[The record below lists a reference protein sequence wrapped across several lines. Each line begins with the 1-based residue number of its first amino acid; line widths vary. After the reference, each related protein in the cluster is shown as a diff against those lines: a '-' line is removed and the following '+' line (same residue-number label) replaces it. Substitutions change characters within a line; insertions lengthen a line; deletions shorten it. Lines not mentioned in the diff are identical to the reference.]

1 MNKEWK
7 NWSIEQTKEFQEEFV
22 EWYER
27 EKRNLPWRYNHDPY
41 RIWISEIMLQQTRVD
56 TVIDYFYRFMEW
68 FPTIE
73 ELANAPEEK
82 LLKAW
87 EGLGYYSRARNIQA
101 AAKQIM
107 SEFGGEMPQTVA
119 EISSLKGIG
128 PYTTGAIASIAFDLP
143 EPAIDGNVM
152 RVVSRLFCIEEDI
165 AKASSR
171 KVFDEAVRSI
181 IDEEHPG
188 EFNQA
193 FMDLGSAI
201 CTPTSPKC
209 EICPIQSFCLAN
221 KRGIQTN
228 FPVKTKKAKPKDV
241 YYVAAAIQDQAG
253 SFYLEKRT
261 SQKLLADMWTFPL
274 VEVTLERYQELQQE
288 WASVVDNQPNLFDEL
303 LVAEKQID
311 LPFAHQETVVWQKRH
326 LGEVVHVF
334 SHLKWHVLLFY
345 GRATSRTNQLLPET
359 EAALWTDEA
368 KFAQFV
374 FPKVQMKL
382 VEQLEKNRNN
392 SNPS

>member
-1 MNKEWK
+1 MNKEWEK
-7 NWSIEQTKEFQEEFV
+7 WTDEETKEFQDQFIQ
-22 EWYER
+22 WYEQ
-27 EKRNLPWRYNHDPY
+27 EKRNLPWRYNRDPY

-73 ELANAPEEK
+73 ELATAPEEK

-107 SEFGGEMPQTVA
+107 SEFDGKMPQTPE

-128 PYTTGAIASIAFDLP
+128 PYTTGAIASIAFGLP
-143 EPAIDGNVM
+143 EPAVDGNVM
-152 RVVSRLFCIEEDI
+152 RVVSRLFCIEADI

-171 KVFDEAVRSI
+171 KIFDEAMRKI
-181 IDEEHPG
+181 IDETYPG

-193 FMDLGSAI
+193 MMDLGSAI

-209 EICPIQSFCLAN
+209 EACPIQAFCLAN
-221 KRGIQTN
+221 KRGIQTS

-241 YYVAAAIQDQAG
+241 YYISAALQNHSGAYYFEERD
-253 SFYLEKRT
+253 
-261 SQKLLADMWTFPL
+261 SQKLLANMWTFPM
-274 VEVTLERYQELQQE
+274 VEVTQEEYERLKKGWEAKRE
-288 WASVVDNQPNLFDEL
+288 VDLFDD
-303 LVAEKQID
+303 LVAEDGKE
-311 LPFAHQETVVWQKRH
+311 LPFEKQELFIWQTLH
-326 LGEVVHVF
+326 LGEVTHVF

-345 GRATSRTNQLLPET
+345 GRATEEAEQEFT
-359 EAALWTDEA
+359 ENKTSKWLKPAAFDSV
-368 KFAQFV
+368 V

-392 SNPS
+392 RNPF

>member
-1 MNKEWK
+1 MNKEWEK
-7 NWSIEQTKEFQEEFV
+7 WTDEETKEFQDQFIQ
-22 EWYER
+22 WYEQ
-27 EKRNLPWRYNHDPY
+27 EKRNLPWRYNRDPY

-73 ELANAPEEK
+73 ELATAPEEK

-107 SEFGGEMPQTVA
+107 SEFDGKMPQTPE

-128 PYTTGAIASIAFDLP
+128 PYTTGAIASIAFGLP
-143 EPAIDGNVM
+143 EPAVDGNVM
-152 RVVSRLFCIEEDI
+152 RVVSRLFCIEADI

-171 KVFDEAVRSI
+171 KIFDEVMRKI
-181 IDEEHPG
+181 IDETYPG

-193 FMDLGSAI
+193 MMDLGSAI

-209 EICPIQSFCLAN
+209 EACPIQAFCLAN
-221 KRGIQTN
+221 KRGIQTS
-228 FPVKTKKAKPKDV
+228 FPVKTKKAKPKNV
-241 YYVAAAIQDQAG
+241 YYISAALQNHSGAYYFEERD
-253 SFYLEKRT
+253 
-261 SQKLLADMWTFPL
+261 SQKLLANMWTFPM
-274 VEVTLERYQELQQE
+274 VEVTQEEYERLKKEWEAKQE
-288 WASVVDNQPNLFDEL
+288 VDLFDD
-303 LVAEKQID
+303 LVAEDGKE
-311 LPFAHQETVVWQKRH
+311 LPFEKQELFIWQTRH
-326 LGEVVHVF
+326 LGEVTHVF

-345 GRATSRTNQLLPET
+345 GRATEEAEQEFT
-359 EAALWTDEA
+359 ENKTSKWLKPAAFDSV
-368 KFAQFV
+368 V

-392 SNPS
+392 RNPF

>member
-1 MNKEWK
+1 MNKEWEK
-7 NWSIEQTKEFQEEFV
+7 WTDEETKEFQDQFIQ
-22 EWYER
+22 WYEQ
-27 EKRNLPWRYNHDPY
+27 EKRNLPWRYNRDPY

-73 ELANAPEEK
+73 ELATAPEEK

-107 SEFGGEMPQTVA
+107 SEFDGKMPQTPE

-128 PYTTGAIASIAFDLP
+128 PYTTGAIASIAFGLP
-143 EPAIDGNVM
+143 EPAVDGNVM
-152 RVVSRLFCIEEDI
+152 RVVSRLFCIEADI

-171 KVFDEAVRSI
+171 KIFDEAMRKI
-181 IDEEHPG
+181 IDETYPG

-193 FMDLGSAI
+193 MMDLGSAI

-209 EICPIQSFCLAN
+209 EACPIQAFCLAN
-221 KRGIQTN
+221 KRGIQTS

-241 YYVAAAIQDQAG
+241 YYISAALQNHSGAYYFEERD
-253 SFYLEKRT
+253 
-261 SQKLLADMWTFPL
+261 SQKLLANMWTFPM
-274 VEVTLERYQELQQE
+274 VEVTQEEYERLKKGWEAKRE
-288 WASVVDNQPNLFDEL
+288 VDLFDD
-303 LVAEKQID
+303 LVAEDGKE
-311 LPFAHQETVVWQKRH
+311 LPFEKQELFIWQTRH
-326 LGEVVHVF
+326 LGEVTHVF

-345 GRATSRTNQLLPET
+345 GRATEEAEQEFT
-359 EAALWTDEA
+359 ENKTSEWLKPAAFDSV
-368 KFAQFV
+368 V

-392 SNPS
+392 RNPF

>member
-1 MNKEWK
+1 MNKEWEK
-7 NWSIEQTKEFQEEFV
+7 WTDEETKEFQDQFIQ
-22 EWYER
+22 WYEQ
-27 EKRNLPWRYNHDPY
+27 EKRNLPWRYNRDPY

-56 TVIDYFYRFMEW
+56 TVIDYFYRLMEW

-73 ELANAPEEK
+73 ELATAPEEK

-107 SEFGGEMPQTVA
+107 SEFDGKMPQTPE

-128 PYTTGAIASIAFDLP
+128 PYTTGAIASIAFGLT
-143 EPAIDGNVM
+143 EPAVDGNVM
-152 RVVSRLFCIEEDI
+152 RVVSRLFCIEADI

-171 KVFDEAVRSI
+171 KIFDEAMRKI
-181 IDEEHPG
+181 IDETYPG

-193 FMDLGSAI
+193 MMDLGSAI

-209 EICPIQSFCLAN
+209 EACPIQAFCLAN
-221 KRGIQTN
+221 KRGIQTS
-228 FPVKTKKAKPKDV
+228 FPVKTKKAKPKNV
-241 YYVAAAIQDQAG
+241 YYISAALQNHSGAYYFEERD
-253 SFYLEKRT
+253 
-261 SQKLLADMWTFPL
+261 SQKLLANMWTFPM
-274 VEVTLERYQELQQE
+274 VEVTQEEYERFKKEWEAKQE
-288 WASVVDNQPNLFDEL
+288 VDLFDD
-303 LVAEKQID
+303 LVAEDGKE
-311 LPFAHQETVVWQKRH
+311 LPFEKQELFIWQTRH
-326 LGEVVHVF
+326 LGEVTHVF

-345 GRATSRTNQLLPET
+345 GRATEEAEQEFT
-359 EAALWTDEA
+359 ENKTSKWLKPAAFDSV
-368 KFAQFV
+368 V

-392 SNPS
+392 RNPF

>member
-1 MNKEWK
+1 MNKEWEK
-7 NWSIEQTKEFQEEFV
+7 WTDEETKEFQDQFIQ
-22 EWYER
+22 WYEQ
-27 EKRNLPWRYNHDPY
+27 EKRNLPWRYNRDPY

-73 ELANAPEEK
+73 ELATAPEEK

-107 SEFGGEMPQTVA
+107 SEFDGKMPQTPE

-128 PYTTGAIASIAFDLP
+128 PYTTGAIASIAFGLP
-143 EPAIDGNVM
+143 EPAVDGNVM
-152 RVVSRLFCIEEDI
+152 RVVSRLFCIEADI

-171 KVFDEAVRSI
+171 KIFDEAMRKI
-181 IDEEHPG
+181 IDETYPG

-193 FMDLGSAI
+193 MMDLGSAI

-209 EICPIQSFCLAN
+209 EACPIQAFCLAN
-221 KRGIQTN
+221 KRGIQTS

-241 YYVAAAIQDQAG
+241 YYISAALQNHFGAYYFEERD
-253 SFYLEKRT
+253 
-261 SQKLLADMWTFPL
+261 SQKLLANMWTFPM
-274 VEVTLERYQELQQE
+274 VEVTQEEYERLKKGWEAKRE
-288 WASVVDNQPNLFDEL
+288 VDLFDD
-303 LVAEKQID
+303 LVAEDGKE
-311 LPFAHQETVVWQKRH
+311 LPFEKQELFIWQTRH
-326 LGEVVHVF
+326 LGEVTHVF

-345 GRATSRTNQLLPET
+345 GRATEEAEQEFT
-359 EAALWTDEA
+359 ENKTSKWLKPAAFDSV
-368 KFAQFV
+368 V

-392 SNPS
+392 RNPF

>member
-1 MNKEWK
+1 
-7 NWSIEQTKEFQEEFV
+7 
-22 EWYER
+22 
-27 EKRNLPWRYNHDPY
+27 
-41 RIWISEIMLQQTRVD
+41 MLQQTRVD

-221 KRGIQTN
+221 KRGIQAN

-392 SNPS
+392 RNPS

>member
-1 MNKEWK
+1 MNKEWEK
-7 NWSIEQTKEFQEEFV
+7 WTDEETKEFQDQFIQ
-22 EWYER
+22 WYEQ
-27 EKRNLPWRYNHDPY
+27 EKRNLPWRYNRDPY

-73 ELANAPEEK
+73 ELATAPEEK

-107 SEFGGEMPQTVA
+107 SEFDGKMPQTPE

-128 PYTTGAIASIAFDLP
+128 PYTTGAIASIAFGLP
-143 EPAIDGNVM
+143 EPAVDGNVM
-152 RVVSRLFCIEEDI
+152 RVVSRLFCIEADI

-171 KVFDEAVRSI
+171 KIFDEAMRKI
-181 IDEEHPG
+181 IDETYPG

-193 FMDLGSAI
+193 MMDLGSAI

-209 EICPIQSFCLAN
+209 EACPIQAFCLAN
-221 KRGIQTN
+221 KRGTQTS

-241 YYVAAAIQDQAG
+241 YYISAALQNHSGAYYFEERD
-253 SFYLEKRT
+253 
-261 SQKLLADMWTFPL
+261 SQKLLANMWTFPM
-274 VEVTLERYQELQQE
+274 VEVTQEEYERLKKGWEAKRE
-288 WASVVDNQPNLFDEL
+288 VDLFDD
-303 LVAEKQID
+303 LVAEDGKE
-311 LPFAHQETVVWQKRH
+311 LPFEKQELFIWQTRH
-326 LGEVVHVF
+326 LGEVTHVF

-345 GRATSRTNQLLPET
+345 GRATEEAEQEFT
-359 EAALWTDEA
+359 ENKTSKWLKPAAFDSV
-368 KFAQFV
+368 V

-392 SNPS
+392 RNPF

>member
-1 MNKEWK
+1 MNKEWEK
-7 NWSIEQTKEFQEEFV
+7 WTDEETKEFQDQFIQ
-22 EWYER
+22 WYEQ
-27 EKRNLPWRYNHDPY
+27 EKRNLPWRYNRDPY

-73 ELANAPEEK
+73 ELATAPEEK

-107 SEFGGEMPQTVA
+107 SEFDGKMPQTPE

-128 PYTTGAIASIAFDLP
+128 PYTTGAIASIAFGLP
-143 EPAIDGNVM
+143 EPAVDGNVM
-152 RVVSRLFCIEEDI
+152 RVVSRLFCIEADI

-171 KVFDEAVRSI
+171 KIFDEAMRKI
-181 IDEEHPG
+181 IDETYPG

-193 FMDLGSAI
+193 MMDLGSAI

-209 EICPIQSFCLAN
+209 EACPIQAFCLAN
-221 KRGIQTN
+221 KRGIQTS

-241 YYVAAAIQDQAG
+241 YYISAALQNHSGAYYFEERD
-253 SFYLEKRT
+253 
-261 SQKLLADMWTFPL
+261 SQKLLANMWTFPM
-274 VEVTLERYQELQQE
+274 VEVTQEEYERLKKGWEAKRE
-288 WASVVDNQPNLFDEL
+288 VDLFDD
-303 LVAEKQID
+303 LVAEDGKE
-311 LPFAHQETVVWQKRH
+311 LPFEKQELFIWQTRH
-326 LGEVVHVF
+326 LGEVTHVF

-345 GRATSRTNQLLPET
+345 GRATEEAEQEFT
-359 EAALWTDEA
+359 ENKTSKWLKPAAFDSV
-368 KFAQFV
+368 V

-382 VEQLEKNRNN
+382 VEKLEKNRNN
-392 SNPS
+392 RNPF